1 MARIEKF
8 EDIQSWQKARQLCV
22 IIFNLTA
29 NEKFSKDYSLKDQIK
44 RSSGSVMDNIAEG
57 FDRSSSKDFRRF
69 LFFSKGSLSELKS
82 QLYRALDQEYI
93 NQVEFKKAFNLAN
106 ETGKLIGGLINYLE
120 KRINSYKVS
129 EEAAVYGIA
138 PTEELLTD

>member
-22 IIFNLTA
+22 IIFQLTA
-29 NEKFSKDYSLKDQIK
+29 HERFSKDYSLKDQIK

-69 LFFSKGSLSELKS
+69 LFISKGSLSEVKS
-82 QLYRALDQEYI
+82 QLYRALDQNYI
-93 NQVEFKKAFNLAN
+93 NKEEFEEAFNLAD

-120 KRINSYKVS
+120 KRINNYKVS
-129 EEAAVYGIA
+129 EEAAVYEIA
-138 PTEELLTD
+138 PTDQLSTE